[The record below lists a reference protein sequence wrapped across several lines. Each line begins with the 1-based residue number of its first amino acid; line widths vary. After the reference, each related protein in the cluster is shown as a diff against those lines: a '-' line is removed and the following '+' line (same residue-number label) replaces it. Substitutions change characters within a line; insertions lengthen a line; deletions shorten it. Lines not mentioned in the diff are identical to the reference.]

1 MSISSEITRISDN
14 VSSALDAVE
23 SKGVTIPTGANSD
36 DLPALISSIRTG
48 SSVVVTPTLLT
59 GTDIASISVDGSSTT
74 LYAPTPPTASSA
86 TPQDLGTASSGSS
99 TDYSRADHVH
109 AKPSYSKSD
118 VGLGNVD
125 NVQQYSASNP
135 PPYPVTS
142 VNGETGEV
150 TLTASDVNA
159 IPAPAS
165 ASSDNVLA
173 YNGSAWVPDKRTVIL
188 SYGHSTWPQFLSA
201 YNSNAVIYCRASS
214 SSNPA
219 SGSQTRMA
227 FMAYVNNA
235 DNPTNVE
242 FQYYRS
248 VNQHSA
254 TQQGDQVYVYKLD
267 YTAGWTVTVRENYT
281 KIVAGS
287 GLSSAYSNST
297 ITLTNSAAVPSG
309 GTAGQ
314 VLTKNSSGYGWA
326 DASGLVDSVNGQTGD
341 VVLDYSD
348 VGAMP
353 DTYTAPVT
361 SVNNKTGAVTL
372 TASDVGAGTYSKP
385 SGGIPESDL
394 ASAVQTSLGLA
405 DTAYQKPS
413 SGIPATD
420 IADGVIP
427 TVPSASSTTPSDL
440 GTAAVGTGTT
450 WARADHVHNYP
461 DIVHVGSTAPTDSNI
476 ELWLDNSSGGG
487 SIVSSV
493 DGKTGVVT
501 VLPSGGT
508 TGQVLKKVS
517 NTSYDV
523 AWANE
528 SGGGGGGAVDSVNGQ
543 TGTVV
548 LSIPTDT
555 GDLTNNA
562 GFVNAAGA
570 AAAAPVQSVNGQ
582 TGAVTVVEDDHKWN
596 DVALSK
602 SASAGYSGYVPFLA
616 DTNSTTA
623 SLRQMSTSPSSGTV
637 AVFDSSNYLYSTTPS
652 SNDNSTKVATTAYV
666 DSAIDDL
673 PEPMVFKGSLGTGGT
688 ITTLPAAS
696 SSNTGFTYKV
706 ITAGTYASQA
716 AKVGDTFISDGTAWV
731 LIPSG
736 DEPSGTV
743 TSVGVSNATNG
754 GLSVSGSPV
763 TSSGTI
769 SIGHSNVLTSAQ
781 TTQAVYPIKIDKNG
795 HISAYGTAVSIPQAS
810 TTTPANLGTAA
821 VGTSTTWAKA
831 DHVHKMPSASDVGAL
846 PSSTAI
852 PVASSATP
860 KALGTAAVGTSTK
873 YSREDHIHAKPTY
886 SKSDVGLGNV
896 ANVLQYSSSN
906 PPPYPVT
913 KVNNKTGAVSLTA
926 SDVSAVQKST
936 LLWTNSSPNAEFASQ
951 KVSLTLTSYDAVKII
966 FYPFSGT
973 DPTVGVVEIPV
984 GKSGNLF
991 YMYLNTTTTSSAIA
1005 FLNGTSRTCSV
1016 ATDGVTFSTGQMIY
1030 NNGVYTSWN
1039 NRSIPWKIYG
1049 VHW

>member
-36 DLPALISSIRTG
+36 DLPGLISSIRTG

-74 LYAPTPPTASSA
+74 LYAPTPPAPSSA

-142 VNGETGEV
+142 VNGETGQV

-159 IPAPAS
+159 IEAPAS
-165 ASSDNVLA
+165 ASTDNVLA
-173 YNGSAWVPDKRTVIL
+173 YNGSSWVPDKRTVIL

-297 ITLTNSAAVPSG
+297 ITLTNSAAVPSD

-361 SVNNKTGAVTL
+361 SVNNKTGAVVL

-508 TGQVLKKVS
+508 TGQVLKK
-517 NTSYDV
+517 TSGTDYDV

-528 SGGGGGGAVDSVNGQ
+528 SGGGGGAVS
-543 TGTVV
+543 
-548 LSIPTDT
+548 
-555 GDLTNNA
+555 
-562 GFVNAAGA
+562 
-570 AAAAPVQSVNGQ
+570 SVNGQ
-582 TGAVTVVEDDHKWN
+582 TGAVVLDAG
-596 DVALSK
+596 DVGAI
-602 SASAGYSGYVPFLA
+602 A
-616 DTNSTTA
+616 DPANKANGQVLTY
-623 SLRQMSTSPSSGTV
+623 
-637 AVFDSSNYLYSTTPS
+637 DSSADEWVAATPTTG
-652 SNDNSTKVATTAYV
+652 DV
-666 DSAIDDL
+666 
-673 PEPMVFKGSLGTGGT
+673 
-688 ITTLPAAS
+688 
-696 SSNTGFTYKV
+696 NTVNNVGV
-706 ITAGTYASQA
+706 TAGTTNIQLY
-716 AKVGDTFISDGTAWV
+716 GTA
-731 LIPSG
+731 IPMSSTDNTSVKDAIPLASSATPQPLGTAAAGSG
-736 DEPSGTV
+736 TTWARADHVHAKPSRTDLGLGTVSLEDVVPISEGGTGATSAAAALSNLGLDGLKFAHVSIANGQTGTV
-743 TSVGVSNATNG
+743 TVGTYVKGFFTVSGPTTAGNALYTFTINTIG
-754 GLSVSGSPV
+754 NFGFVPVLEGTGLSVSGSNGV
-763 TSSGTI
+763 LSIQNSSG
-769 SIGHSNVLTSAQ
+769 
-781 TTQAVYPIKIDKNG
+781 Y
-795 HISAYGTAVSIPQAS
+795 
-810 TTTPANLGTAA
+810 A
-821 VGTSTTWAKA
+821 VG
-831 DHVHKMPSASDVGAL
+831 
-846 PSSTAI
+846 
-852 PVASSATP
+852 
-860 KALGTAAVGTSTK
+860 
-873 YSREDHIHAKPTY
+873 
-886 SKSDVGLGNV
+886 
-896 ANVLQYSSSN
+896 VL
-906 PPPYPVT
+906 V
-913 KVNNKTGAVSLTA
+913 
-926 SDVSAVQKST
+926 
-936 LLWTNSSPNAEFASQ
+936 
-951 KVSLTLTSYDAVKII
+951 
-966 FYPFSGT
+966 FYIQG
-973 DPTVGVVEIPV
+973 
-984 GKSGNLF
+984 
-991 YMYLNTTTTSSAIA
+991 
-1005 FLNGTSRTCSV
+1005 
-1016 ATDGVTFSTGQMIY
+1016 
-1030 NNGVYTSWN
+1030 
-1039 NRSIPWKIYG
+1039 
-1049 VHW
+1049 